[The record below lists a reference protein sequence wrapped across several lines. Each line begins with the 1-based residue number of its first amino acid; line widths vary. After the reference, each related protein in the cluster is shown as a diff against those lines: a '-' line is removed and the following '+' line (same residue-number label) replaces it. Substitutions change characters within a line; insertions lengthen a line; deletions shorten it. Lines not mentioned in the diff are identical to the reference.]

1 MQKISKKEISS
12 ALKKLNFKKNSCVV
26 IHSSLIHIG
35 LIEGVNLKKMPEE
48 IFFLIKKNLGKNATI
63 CVPSSN
69 WDYSDKKKPFDR
81 IISNSHKEFG
91 ALSNYIVNKPNSFR
105 SSNPLFNITALGKK
119 AKYITNGG
127 TSNAFGVDSAWDK
140 LYNLNAEII
149 LLGCEFSEATFTFT
163 RYIEFRF
170 GVPYLYNKL
179 FNLPILNKGKKIFKT
194 STSTLRYLDLD
205 LVYDLKKFKN
215 VLKKKKILFEGVDKK
230 IKITRVKM
238 KPCFDLGIECLKKD
252 IYFFLK
258 KKPKFK
264 KQKFPLK

>member
-1 MQKISKKEISS
+1 MQKISKKEIDI
-12 ALKKLNFKKNSCVV
+12 AFKKLNFKRNSCVV
-26 IHSSLIHIG
+26 IHSSLIHLG

-48 IFFLIKKNLGKNATI
+48 IYSLIKKNLGKNATI

-69 WDYSDKKKPFDR
+69 WDYSDKKKPFDKIR
-81 IISNSHKEFG
+81 SNSHKEFG
-91 ALSNYIVNKPNSFR
+91 ALSNYIVNKKNSFR
-105 SSNPLFNITALGKK
+105 SNNPLFNITALGKK

-140 LYNLNAEII
+140 LYNLDAEII
-149 LLGCEFSEATFTFT
+149 LLGCDFSEATFTFT

-179 FNLPILNKGKKIFKT
+179 FNLPIFHKRKKIFKT

-215 VLKKKKILFEGVDKK
+215 VLKKKKILFEGRDKK
-230 IKITRVKM
+230 IKITKVRM